1 MPSSAPS
8 KPAYYA
14 AGIDRRAL
22 HPSSHIASKTYPRP
36 DGWRCL
42 AGRLTRS
49 STPHRTPQTR
59 EHPPK
64 YRHQTESTIINSSAL
79 KSPHCVFAVR
89 IFVFEVVR
97 IQCQGKQRRKLILT
111 SHGRI
116 SRHYQTGRILQWLS
130 QEICAPV
137 RMKLKSILINAN
149 SVGY

>member
-14 AGIDRRAL
+14 ARVDRRAL
-22 HPSSHIASKTYPRP
+22 HPSSYSLSKTYPRP
-36 DGWRCL
+36 DGWRWL
-42 AGRLTRS
+42 AGPLTRS
-49 STPHRTPQTR
+49 STPHSALSSIYPSTN
-59 EHPPK
+59 
-64 YRHQTESTIINSSAL
+64 TEQSTIINSSAL
-79 KSPHCVFAVR
+79 KSPHRVLVER

-97 IQCQGKQRRKLILT
+97 IKCQGKQRRKLILT

-116 SRHYQTGRILQWLS
+116 SRHYQTDLRWLS

-149 SVGY
+149 SAGY